1 MKSPDFGY
9 YEASSIEDAIKFKS
23 ADDESVFLAGGQSL
37 IPALNMRLSTPS
49 CLIDISKINELKK
62 ISIDDHFISIGAS
75 VTHSEVL
82 QNKIILEYL
91 PTLTNVLKMVAHPA
105 IRNKGTHG
113 GSIAYGDPAAELP
126 AFAVALNAEIT
137 LVGIKGTR
145 TVSAN
150 DFYYGLFET
159 EIKDDEIL
167 TNIKYPLLKSN
178 QKIIFDEIYRRHGD
192 YAMAGL
198 IANIEILHSKIDNL
212 KLVFFATGIKPE
224 VALKTSNTIIK
235 DGFNYSKIKEILKT
249 ELDLDADLNSSSEMK
264 LHLATILT
272 KRILK
277 LLEI

>member
-1 MKSPDFGY
+1 MKSPDFSY
-9 YEASSIEDAIKFKS
+9 YEALSIEDAIKFKCT
-23 ADDESVFLAGGQSL
+23 DNESIFLAGGQSL
-37 IPALNMRLSTPS
+37 IPALNMRLSSPS
-49 CLIDISKINELKK
+49 CLIDISKINELKN
-62 ISIDDHFISIGAS
+62 ISIDDDFISIGAS

-91 PTLTNVLKMVAHPA
+91 PILTNVLKMVAHPA

-137 LVGIKGTR
+137 LVGLKGTR
-145 TVSAN
+145 TVFAN

-178 QKIIFDEIYRRHGD
+178 QKIIFDEICRRHGD

-198 IANIEILHSKIDNL
+198 IANVEMLNSKINNL

-264 LHLATILT
+264 LHLATVLT
-272 KRILK
+272 NRVLK
-277 LLEI
+277 LLEV

>member
-1 MKSPDFGY
+1 MKSPDFSY
-9 YEASSIEDAIKFKS
+9 YEALSIEDAIKFKCN
-23 ADDESVFLAGGQSL
+23 DDESVFLAGGQSL
-37 IPALNMRLSTPS
+37 IPALNMRLSSPS
-49 CLIDISKINELKK
+49 CLIDISKINELKN

-137 LVGIKGTR
+137 LVGLKGTR

-178 QKIIFDEIYRRHGD
+178 QKIIFDEVCRRHGD

-198 IANIEILHSKIDNL
+198 VANVEMLNSKINHL

-264 LHLATILT
+264 LHLATVLT
-272 KRILK
+272 NRVLK
-277 LLEI
+277 SLEV

>member
-49 CLIDISKINELKK
+49 CLIDISKINELKN

-91 PTLTNVLKMVAHPA
+91 PILTKVLKMVAHPA

-137 LVGIKGTR
+137 LVGLKGTR

-178 QKIIFDEIYRRHGD
+178 QKIIFDEVCRRHGD

-198 IANIEILHSKIDNL
+198 VANVEMLNSKINHL

-264 LHLATILT
+264 LHLATVLT
-272 KRILK
+272 NRVLK
-277 LLEI
+277 SLEV

>member
-1 MKSPDFGY
+1 MKSPDFSY
-9 YEASSIEDAIKFKS
+9 YEALSVEDAIKFKS

-37 IPALNMRLSTPS
+37 IPALNMRLSSPS

-62 ISIDDHFISIGAS
+62 ISIDDNFISIGAS

-91 PTLTNVLKMVAHPA
+91 PTLTNVIKMIAHPA

-137 LVGIKGTR
+137 LVGLKGTR

-198 IANIEILHSKIDNL
+198 VANVEILHSKIDNL

-224 VALKTSNTIIK
+224 VAIKTSNFIIK
-235 DGFNYSKIKEILKT
+235 DGYNYSKIKEILKT